1 MNNNSD
7 KPKKLLE
14 REKIMIEGSCHCK
27 KVRFQIETEK
37 VYEDLYRC
45 NCSLCRKKSIVMK
58 PISQEYFTLLE
69 GNENLGLYKWNK
81 NIAEHYFCKLCGV
94 YTHHKR
100 RRYPDQIAVNFA
112 CLDDLDLPEDIHIGL
127 VDGAS
132 HD

>member
-1 MNNNSD
+1 MF
-7 KPKKLLE
+7 K
-14 REKIMIEGSCHCK
+14 GSCHCK
-27 KVRFQIETEK
+27 KISFQIKAENI
-37 VYEDLYRC
+37 YEDVYRC
-45 NCSLCRKKSIVMK
+45 NCSLCIKKSIVMK
-58 PISQEYFTLLE
+58 AVPKEFFTLLE
-69 GNENLGLYKWNK
+69 GDEYLGLYKWNK

-112 CLDDLDLPEDIHIGL
+112 CLDDLELPNDIIISL

>member
-1 MNNNSD
+1 
-7 KPKKLLE
+7 
-14 REKIMIEGSCHCK
+14 MIEGSCHCK

-58 PISQEYFTLLE
+58 PVSQEFFTLLE
-69 GNENLGLYKWNK
+69 GYENLSLYKWNK

-100 RRYPDQIAVNFA
+100 IRHPDQMAVNFA
-112 CLDDLDLPEDIHIGL
+112 WEKSLKLSI
-127 VDGAS
+127 S
-132 HD
+132 R